1 MRRSLPGNNETYIA
15 LALIAI
21 VTFAA
26 FLRFLDIGSESYWLD
41 EIVMVRLAGDSL
53 SAIVE
58 ELRDTANPPVYILL
72 SYAWAQMFG
81 TSEAATRSLSALA
94 GVTSILMIYLVGR
107 EMYSRKVGVLAALI
121 MALSTF
127 QVWYSQEYRYYA
139 VFQLTALMTA
149 FFYVTWLRYRYRLDL
164 FAFVAFSIITANV
177 HAYAVLF
184 QIGLALHF
192 LIQWRKLKPLHVWWL
207 VAQIVI
213 LLGVSPRLIE
223 VVGALNANPAAL
235 DLTLGGTAFSTGA
248 ITSPPLY
255 APLRTLVNFMFVQR
269 SYVPWAVVGVGAAVM
284 VSGVIV
290 FALLRRAV
298 WFSALRVVT
307 ADIARRVRRRESG
320 LLLLILWLVCPIVL
334 AFLLS
339 QLFGWMYLDRF
350 VIIAAPAW
358 YLLQAVAMLEL
369 RRVIPVRLSIAVLLI
384 LASGGLWTYYS
395 ETLKDEWRETAAYVQ
410 ENLAPGDAIAI
421 SYGIFPQD
429 ILNIRDSFSWYYPGL
444 SLECYVDVRLDV
456 DAVGKQMR
464 ACAVTAERVW
474 LVLYSAT
481 PDGEKL
487 ALTTLPEDVELLETR
502 EFVGTTVYLLDLTA

>member
-1 MRRSLPGNNETYIA
+1 MRRSLPGNNETYIV

-53 SAIVE
+53 GALVE
-58 ELRDTANPPVYILL
+58 ELRGTANPPVYILL
-72 SYAWAQMFG
+72 GYAWAQMFG

-139 VFQLTALMTA
+139 VFQLMALLTA

-164 FAFVAFSIITANV
+164 FAFIAFSILTAHV

-192 LIQWRKLKPLHVWWL
+192 LTQWRRLKPVRVWWIGAHIL
-207 VAQIVI
+207 IVI
-213 LLGVSPRLIE
+213 GVSPRLIE
-223 VVGALNANPAAL
+223 VVHALSANPAAL

-269 SYVPWAVVGVGAAVM
+269 SYVPWTVVGIGAAVM
-284 VSGVIV
+284 ALGVIV
-290 FALLRRAV
+290 VALTHRAA
-298 WFSALRVVT
+298 WFDTLRVAT
-307 ADIARRVRRRESG
+307 TGISKYVRRRESR
-320 LLLLILWLVCPIVL
+320 LMLLILWLVCPIAL

-350 VIIAAPAW
+350 IIIAAPAW
-358 YLLQAVAMLEL
+358 YLLQAVTMIAL
-369 RRVIPVRLSIAVLLI
+369 RRLIPVPLSIAVLLI
-384 LASGGLWTYYS
+384 LAGGGLWTYYN
-395 ETLKDEWRETAAYVQ
+395 ENLKEQWRDTAVYVQ

-421 SYGIFPQD
+421 SYGIFPQNM
-429 ILNIRDSFSWYYPGL
+429 LNIRDSFSWYYPGL
-444 SLECYVDVRLDV
+444 SSECYVDVRLDV
-456 DAVGKQMR
+456 DAVGKQVR
-464 ACAVTAERVW
+464 ACAVTAERIW
-474 LVLYSAT
+474 LVLYSMT